1 MSMDFIKILSDVIT
15 EQVNVSAGAVQ
26 GANAASSNTSSSCP
40 WETVPSHSWSNTKF
54 ELPIKGNTNKCN
66 NFAQRR
72 YIGCPDEYVHNACD
86 VSVNKGSSLRAPYDG
101 VVTDY
106 SNRKCGNG
114 LQITGDDNGK
124 KLISTFC
131 HLRYQ
136 EVFDQC
142 TTPPCVVSKGE
153 VIAYTGGDSSEEG
166 SGRSSAP
173 HMHWSFT
180 VDGVPTNPYTY
191 N

>member
-1 MSMDFIKILSDVIT
+1 MDFIKILSDVIT

-173 HMHWSFT
+173 HMHWSFPGLNMAF
-180 VDGVPTNPYTY
+180 VE
-191 N
+191 